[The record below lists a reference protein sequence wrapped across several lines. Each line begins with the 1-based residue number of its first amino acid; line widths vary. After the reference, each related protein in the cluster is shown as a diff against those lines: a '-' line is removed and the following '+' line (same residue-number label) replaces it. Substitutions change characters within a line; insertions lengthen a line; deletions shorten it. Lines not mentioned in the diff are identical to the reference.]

1 MGVDLTLT
9 AIRRDR
15 FTAVVLVFAIAG
27 GLAAYQ
33 SLPRAQD
40 PTVTVREAGVVTLLP
55 GASPERVE
63 LLITDPIE
71 AAIQEIPAI
80 DYVTSRSRTGVSV
93 VAVRVRDEY
102 VDMRPIWDT
111 LRRKVGAVAPEL
123 PDGVIGPR
131 VDDEF
136 DGIFG
141 IIVTVTGEGYSY
153 AEVGDVADAVRD
165 HLLRM
170 DGVAQVDV
178 LGAQAERIFV
188 DYEPARLAEL
198 GLSPLQFRA
207 LLESVNAVV
216 PGGEIHTDVERIAL
230 DPSGDF
236 ESLDDLRRTVVT
248 LPGRSDLVALQDLA
262 SISRGY
268 QDPPAD
274 RVYSSGMPAL
284 ALAIMM
290 RDGGD
295 VIALGDRVRSEL
307 VGLQAD
313 YPIGIEFDIVWF
325 QPQEVDTQ
333 VSTFIDNL
341 LLAVGIVVGV
351 LLLFMG
357 LRSGLVVASLVP
369 VTIVV
374 ALLVM
379 SVFGIGIDQ
388 VSLAALTIALGMLV
402 DNAIVMTESIVV
414 QMGVGWRPTSAAV
427 NSARELRMPLLVA
440 SLTTAA
446 AFLPIFLAQSRTGE
460 YTSALFTV
468 VAITLL
474 TSWILALT
482 MTPLLCVRFL
492 APGRARDGGVDGAEL
507 SEAADFLALERAEIT
522 AAGEVYDGRFYRVY
536 RTVLLAGLRHR
547 VVALGVLVVV
557 FLGALYAF
565 RFVPVSFFPPSN
577 QATFTAEYELPAG
590 TSVYRTMDVV
600 EEIDRFVAGEL
611 RADGPESPGVSNWI
625 TFVGS
630 GGPRFYVSHSPEL
643 SSEEYAFAILNATS
657 RTAITEVL
665 IPRLEAFCRERFP
678 DLRVTLRTLQVAGPF
693 EAPVEVRLAGRNQE
707 TLFEAVADVKARLL
721 AVPGVRNV
729 TDDWGARSKKLAI
742 DVDQSRARLAGV
754 TNQDVA
760 ISLRTALSGLEATQY
775 RAEGAVIPV
784 TLRSTTGG
792 GGPDPTALDGL
803 MVHAQATGD
812 AVPLLQ
818 VADPEMVWEPSTLR
832 RRNRVRTVTVSS
844 EVAPGV
850 TPAEVVAQLRPW
862 LDEQQ
867 AGWPPGIHYEIG
879 GEVEMSVASNWSIIE
894 KLPIGALIITLLLV
908 GQFNSIRR
916 AAIILLTIP
925 LGLIGVVAGLLITG
939 LPFGFMAL
947 LGTISLAGIVV
958 NNAIVIIDR
967 IGIESDRY
975 GLDPRRA
982 LVGAAQR
989 RFRPILLTTVTTVAG
1004 LVPLWVGG
1012 GPLWAPMVVPII
1024 FGLLFAGVLTLGA
1037 VPILY
1042 AAFFRVRFDGFR
1054 Y

>member
-1 MGVDLTLT
+1 MGVDLTLA

-15 FTAVVLVFAIAG
+15 FTAVVLVFTIGG

-33 SLPRAQD
+33 TLPRAQD
-40 PTVTVREAGVVTLLP
+40 PKVTVREAGVVTLLP

-80 DYVTSRSRTGVSV
+80 EYVTSRSRTGVSV
-93 VAVRVRDEY
+93 VVVRVRDEFM
-102 VDMRPIWDT
+102 DMRPIWDT

-153 AEVGDVADAVRD
+153 AEVEDVADAVRN
-165 HLLRM
+165 HMLRM
-170 DGVAQVDV
+170 DDVAQVDV

-236 ESLDDLRRTVVT
+236 ESLDNLRSTVVT

-274 RVYSSGMPAL
+274 RIYSSGMPAL

-295 VIALGDRVRSEL
+295 IIALGDRVRSEL

-369 VTIVV
+369 VAIVV
-374 ALLVM
+374 ALFVM

-440 SLTTAA
+440 SLTTSA

-492 APGRARDGGVDGAEL
+492 APGRARDGGVDGDEL
-507 SEAADFLALERAEIT
+507 SDAADFQALERAELT
-522 AAGEVYDGRFYRVY
+522 AAGELYDGRIYRIY
-536 RTVLLAGLRHR
+536 RIVLLAGLRHR
-547 VVALGVLVVV
+547 VVALGVLAVV

-565 RFVPVSFFPPSN
+565 RFVPASFLPPSN

-590 TSVYRTMDVV
+590 TSVYRTMEVV

-611 RADGPESPGVSNWI
+611 RVDGPESPGVSNWI

-630 GGPRFYVSHSPEL
+630 GGPRFYVSHRPEL
-643 SSEEYAFAILNATS
+643 SSGEYAFAILNATS

-665 IPRLEAFCRERFP
+665 IPRLETFCQERFP
-678 DLRVTLRTLQVAGPF
+678 DLRVTLRTLQVGEPF
-693 EAPVEVRLAGRNQE
+693 EAPVEVRLAGRDQE
-707 TLFEAVADVKARLL
+707 ALFDAVADVKARLL
-721 AVPGVRNV
+721 AIPGARNV
-729 TDDWGARSKKLAI
+729 MDDWGARSKKLAI

-775 RAEGAVIPV
+775 RAESAIIPV

-792 GGPDPTALDGL
+792 GRPDPTALDGL
-803 MVHAQATGD
+803 IVHAQATGQ

-818 VADPEMVWEPSTLR
+818 VADPEIVWEPSTLR
-832 RRNRVRTVTVSS
+832 RHNRVRTVTVSS

-867 AGWPPGIHYEIG
+867 AGWPPGTHYEIG
-879 GEVEMSVASNWSIIE
+879 GEAELSIAANRSIIE
-894 KLPIGALIITLLLV
+894 KLPIGALVITLLLV

-925 LGLIGVVAGLLITG
+925 LGLVGVVAGLLITG

-982 LVGAAQR
+982 LVGAVQR

-1024 FGLLFAGVLTLGA
+1024 FGLLFASVLTLGA

-1042 AAFFRVRFDGFR
+1042 AAFFRVRFDRFR

>member
-1 MGVDLTLT
+1 MGVDLTLA

-15 FTAVVLVFAIAG
+15 LTAVLLVFAVGG

-40 PTVTVREAGVVTLLP
+40 PDVTVREAGVVTLLP
-55 GASPERVE
+55 GASPERME

-71 AAIQEIPAI
+71 AAIQEIPAV

-93 VAVRVRDEY
+93 VRLRVRDEFM
-102 VDMRPIWDT
+102 DMRPIWDT
-111 LRRKVGAVAPEL
+111 LRRKVEAAAPAL

-131 VDDEF
+131 VEDEF
-136 DGIFG
+136 DSIFG
-141 IIVTVTGEGYSY
+141 IIVALTGDGYSY
-153 AEVGDVADAVRD
+153 AEIEDVADAVRD
-165 HLLRM
+165 QLLRM
-170 DGVAQVDV
+170 DDIARVDV

-198 GLSPLQFRA
+198 GVSPLQFRA
-207 LLESVNAVV
+207 LLESVNIVI
-216 PGGEIHTDVERIAL
+216 PGGEVHTDVERIAL
-230 DPSGDF
+230 EPTGDF

-268 QDPPAD
+268 EDPPAD
-274 RVYSSGMPAL
+274 RVYASGTPAL
-284 ALAIMM
+284 ALAIVT
-290 RDGGD
+290 RDEGD
-295 VIALGDRVRSEL
+295 VIALGDRVRTEL
-307 VGLQAD
+307 ARLQAA

-379 SVFGIGIDQ
+379 AVFGIGIDQ

-414 QMGVGWRPTSAAV
+414 QMKVGWRPLSAAV

-446 AFLPIFLAQSRTGE
+446 AFLPIFLAQSATGE

-474 TSWILALT
+474 TSWILTLT

-492 APGRARDGGVDGAEL
+492 ARGQARDGGGDAGL
-507 SEAADFLALERAEIT
+507 TDAADFLALERAEQT
-522 AAGEVYDGRFYRVY
+522 SAGEVYDGRFYRLY

-547 VVALGVLVVV
+547 TVALSGLAVV
-557 FLGALYAF
+557 FLVALYAF
-565 RFVPVSFFPPSN
+565 RFVPVAFFPPSN

-590 TSVYRTMDVV
+590 TSVHRTMEVV
-600 EEIDRFVAGEL
+600 EEIDRFVAGAL
-611 RADGPESPGVSNWI
+611 RADGAGAPGVSNWI

-630 GGPRFYVSHSPEL
+630 GGPRFHVGHRPEL
-643 SSEEYAFAILNATS
+643 SSGEYAFAILNATS
-657 RTAITEVL
+657 RPAITEVL

-678 DLRVTLRTLQVAGPF
+678 DLRVTLRTLRVGQPF
-693 EAPVEVRLAGRNQE
+693 ESPVEVRLAGRDQE
-707 TLFEAVADVKARLL
+707 ALFDAVADVKARLL
-721 AVPGVRNV
+721 AVPGARNV
-729 TDDWGARSKKLAI
+729 MDDRGARSKKLAI

-784 TLRSTTGG
+784 TLRSTAGG

-803 MVHAQATGD
+803 IVHAQATGH

-818 VADPEMVWEPSTLR
+818 VADPEIVWEPSTLL

-844 EVAPGV
+844 DVATGV
-850 TPAEVVAQLRPW
+850 TATEVVAQLRPW

-867 AGWPPGIHYEIG
+867 AGWPPGTHYEIG
-879 GEVEMSVASNWSIIE
+879 GEVELSALANRSIIE

-925 LGLIGVVAGLLITG
+925 LGLVGVVAGLLVTG

-947 LGTISLAGIVV
+947 LGTVSLAGIVV

-967 IGIESDRY
+967 IRIESDRY

-1012 GPLWAPMVVPII
+1012 GPLWAPMAVAII

-1037 VPILY
+1037 VPVLY
-1042 AAFFRVRFDGFR
+1042 AAFFGIRFDTFR